1 MGALPSMCRNN
12 MTNLEYIFQAA
23 VIQTRSYVPT
33 PIQISASLDKMH
45 LLCMS
50 VCQRYQVLSPCICV
64 PVKWIFGHFVELS
77 PTRVR
82 NSVMTFIHFRS
93 SQFSD
98 KRLSETTKL
107 CRKRQTLVGRDKAL
121 SETTNACRKRQSF
134 VGKFILS

>member
-98 KRLSETTKL
+98 KA
-107 CRKRQTLVGRDKAL
+107 LVGNDKAL
-121 SETTNACRKRQSF
+121 SETTNACRTRQSF
-134 VGKFILS
+134 VGNDKRLSETTKLCRQIYP